1 MKCNTPSVV
10 ADLGS
15 VGFDSAVFAGLD
27 LVWVVVAV
35 VVDLA
40 VLAVDLVVVD
50 VAADC
55 SAVDFVD

>member
-1 MKCNTPSVV
+1 MPSVV
-10 ADLGS
+10 ADLGL

-27 LVWVVVAV
+27 LVSVVVAV
-35 VVDLA
+35 VAGLV

>member
-35 VVDLA
+35 VVDLV
-40 VLAVDLVVVD
+40 VLAVDSVVVD
-50 VAADC
+50 VAADYFV
-55 SAVDFVD
+55 VD

>member
-1 MKCNTPSVV
+1 MPSVV

-15 VGFDSAVFAGLD
+15 VGFDSAVFADLD

-35 VVDLA
+35 VADLV
-40 VLAVDLVVVD
+40 VLAVDSVVVD
-50 VAADC
+50 VAVDC

>member
-1 MKCNTPSVV
+1 M
-10 ADLGS
+10 GS
-15 VGFDSAVFAGLD
+15 TVFDSAVFAGLD

>member
-1 MKCNTPSVV
+1 MPSVV

-35 VVDLA
+35 VAGLV
-40 VLAVDLVVVD
+40 VLAVDSVVVD

-55 SAVDFVD
+55 SAVDSVD